1 MCCNYSHLLS
11 NFASKL
17 QLYMTTFH
25 YKIVR
30 MQNIII
36 YKKVEIVV
44 LVNLFITGVTRK
56 VTTIS

>member
-1 MCCNYSHLLS
+1 
-11 NFASKL
+11 
-17 QLYMTTFH
+17 MTTFH

-36 YKKVEIVV
+36 YKKVGIVV